1 MVVQR
6 HPLNE
11 RTPHGPDPDQ
21 AAITACRNGDVNAF
35 ENLVEKY
42 QKQMFNTAYRM
53 IGSYDDAVEVV
64 QDAFVAAFK
73 NINKFEQA
81 AKFTTWLTRIVRNMS
96 INRSKQLAAA
106 KHKKTVS
113 LDDYLQ
119 NDHGKAKHHPA
130 ADHPTAL
137 QQLER
142 EQIQQQVQWCI
153 DGIEIGF
160 REVLVLK
167 DIQDFSY
174 AEIGE
179 TLKIPQGTVKSKLY
193 RARDFLKTC
202 LKKAF
207 GDLSHVLS

>member
-1 MVVQR
+1 MAVQK

-11 RTPHGPDPDQ
+11 RTSPGPDPDQ

-42 QKQMFNTAYRM
+42 QKQMFNVAYRM

-64 QDAFVAAFK
+64 QDAFVAAFR
-73 NINKFEQA
+73 NINSFEGA

-96 INRSKQLAAA
+96 INRSKQLSAARY
-106 KHKKTVS
+106 KKTVS
-113 LDDYLQ
+113 LDDYLH
-119 NDHGKAKHHPA
+119 NDHGKARHPA
-130 ADHPTAL
+130 ADDPTAL
-137 QQLER
+137 QRLER
-142 EQIQQQVQWCI
+142 EQIQQQIQWCI
-153 DGIEIGF
+153 DGIDIGF

-179 TLKIPQGTVKSKLY
+179 ALNIPQGTVKSKLY